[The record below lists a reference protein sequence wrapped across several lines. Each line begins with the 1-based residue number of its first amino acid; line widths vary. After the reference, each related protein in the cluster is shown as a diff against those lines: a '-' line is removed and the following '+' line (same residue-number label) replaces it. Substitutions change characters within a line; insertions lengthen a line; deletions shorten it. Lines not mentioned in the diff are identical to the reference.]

1 MRRLGSP
8 AIVTS
13 NRGARSSRDKIFP
26 NEAYA
31 LPSLTVRPV
40 PYNKG
45 MCRVVHCWLL
55 ALAFCANIFAQGP
68 TYAKEVSRIFQAKC
82 QLCHRD
88 GDIAPF
94 ALDSYD
100 QALTWS
106 ADIQR
111 VITDGSMPP
120 WKPVGGFGHF
130 KDSYA
135 LTPDE
140 KQTILSWIA
149 NGNDPGDPNDLPDP
163 LPATGPWILGT
174 PDVTLQVPTAFT
186 PNRGTDVYRCFVMP
200 DAGFDQTTYLSAIDV
215 LPGNRQIVHHVLV
228 YQDTTGT
235 ALKMD
240 GQDGNPGYDCFGGP
254 GLPVDYTNIFGA
266 LDSLGGMAG
275 WAPGQR
281 THFLPDGVGIQIKK
295 GARIVIQVH
304 YYPIGRTGPDQTQI
318 GLYLAQS
325 QIKKRLYQIPVVNMN
340 FTIKPDTVQDV
351 TAVFPPFPLPL
362 SAKAITIYPHMHL
375 LGTKIK
381 ADLIDQ
387 QGNVTPM
394 IYEDKWEFS
403 WQGAYTYV
411 EPIPVPTYSKVKVTC
426 TFDNT
431 RNNPRNPND
440 PLVAVKWGERTT
452 DEMCLA
458 FVGVTL
464 DVDPFTILNTI
475 QPVRAESSAGRR

>member
-1 MRRLGSP
+1 MRIFGILP
-8 AIVTS
+8 
-13 NRGARSSRDKIFP
+13 GAPFF
-26 NEAYA
+26 
-31 LPSLTVRPV
+31 V
-40 PYNKG
+40 
-45 MCRVVHCWLL
+45 MLL
-55 ALAFCANIFAQGP
+55 FSATASAQGP

-82 QLCHRD
+82 EICHRD

-94 ALDSYD
+94 VLHSYD
-100 QALTWS
+100 DAVTWS

-111 VITDGSMPP
+111 VLSEGLMPP
-120 WKPVGGFGHF
+120 WKPVEGFGKF
-130 KDSYA
+130 RDSYA
-135 LTPDE
+135 LTADE
-140 KQTILSWIA
+140 KQTVLSWIA
-149 NGNDPGDPNDLPDP
+149 NGTPQGEAADMPEAAVDG
-163 LPATGPWILGT
+163 GPWALGT
-174 PDVTLQVPTAFT
+174 PDVTLQVAQSFT
-186 PNRGTDVYRCFVMP
+186 PPRGKDVYRCFVLP
-200 DAGFDQTTYLSAIDV
+200 ETGFDQTTYLSAIDV

-235 ALKMD
+235 AAKMD
-240 GQDGNPGYDCFGGP
+240 GADGQPGYSCFGGP
-254 GLPVDYTNIFGA
+254 GIPVDYTNIFGA

-281 THFLPDGVGIQIKK
+281 THFLPDGVGIQIKA

-318 GLYLAQS
+318 GLYKAQTD
-325 QIKKRLYQIPVVNMN
+325 IKKRLYQIPVVNMN
-340 FTIKPDTVQDV
+340 FKIQPDTIQNVE
-351 TAVFPPFPLPL
+351 AVFPPFPLPL

-387 QGNVTPM
+387 KGAVTPM
-394 IYEDKWEFS
+394 ILEDKWEFN
-403 WQGAYTYV
+403 WQGAYTYM
-411 EPIPVPTYSKVKVTC
+411 EPVVIPNYSKIKLTC

-440 PLVAVKWGERTT
+440 PLVTVGWGERTT

-464 DVDPFTILNTI
+464 DVDPFTVLNQI
-475 QPVRAESSAGRR
+475 KPVR